1 MSTLSNP
8 ARFARNAIGGSMIG
22 TGLLM
27 LGASLASP
35 AIKTNEAAQIAV
47 IAQHPAR
54 YYLFT
59 ILILGSSMLLI
70 PALIGLMRM
79 TAERSPVLS
88 NLGGALSLF
97 GALVATGDSMSQLV
111 IWQMGARGAD
121 RAQMAALL
129 HRFDNVAGASLVFTV
144 GGLAVLVGIVLLAI
158 ALVRSHAA
166 PAWAAVGVVAA
177 TLLNIAGLSGAGAGV
192 LILSSV
198 VLLATLGWIGRL
210 VLAGGSETDAAFRV
224 PAAWA
229 PRSERAPTS
238 P

>member
-1 MSTLSNP
+1 MSTLSDP
-8 ARFARNAIGGSMIG
+8 SRFTRNAIGASMIG
-22 TGLLM
+22 TGVLM
-27 LGASLASP
+27 LGASIAAP
-35 AIKTNEAAQIAV
+35 AIKSGEAAQIAV

-59 ILILGSSMLLI
+59 ILILASSMLLV

-79 TAERSPVLS
+79 SAERSPVLS

-97 GALVATGDSMSQLV
+97 GALVAIGDSMSQLV

-129 HRFDNVAGASLVFTV
+129 HRFDNVAGASLVFSI
-144 GGLAVLVGIVLLAI
+144 GGLAVLLGIVLLAI

-166 PAWAAVGVVAA
+166 PAWASAGLVAG
-177 TLLNIAGLSGAGAGV
+177 TVLNIAGLSSGSVGV
-192 LILSSV
+192 LILSSL
-198 VLLATLGWIGRL
+198 VLVATLGWIGVQ
-210 VLAGGSETDAAFRV
+210 VLAGDPAAGAAFRV
-224 PAAWA
+224 PPAWA
-229 PRSERAPTS
+229 SRSERAPTA